1 MTETGYASFST
12 TVEKTNRILKE
23 IEQAYGWPKERRNQ
37 SYAAL
42 RSVLHAV
49 RDRLSVNEAAQL
61 GAQLPMLVRG
71 IYYDGWDPDRVP
83 EKLGRE
89 EFLRRVRQE
98 FPYDV
103 KGGVEPLV
111 QTVLRTLRA
120 HVTEGEWED
129 VRSSVPG
136 DLRAL
141 FP

>member
-1 MTETGYASFST
+1 MTETGYASFNT
-12 TVEKTNRILKE
+12 TIDKTNRMLKE

-37 SYAAL
+37 FYAAL

-49 RDRLSVNEAAQL
+49 RDRLNVNEVAQL
-61 GAQLPMLVRG
+61 GAQLTMLVRG

-89 EFLRRVRQE
+89 DFLQRVRQE
-98 FPYDV
+98 FPCDA

-111 QTVLRTLRA
+111 QTVLRTLRTYVA
-120 HVTEGEWED
+120 EGEWKD